1 MTDKLSRPLDFVW
14 GEDAFALAQRHR
26 ASGME
31 LDRSAKARI
40 LALYLKRIRSL
51 VGSNSETGW
60 HLQEVMKH
68 AVPAL
73 SAKEAVT
80 EILLRAEAVS
90 EGTEDIFHE
99 AVTVLLEELEEQR
112 KVGAKR
118 WIVDETTGR
127 AIVPLTPETIYQPPE
142 WTDEEGRVHK
152 PLPRLHPDIAI
163 GLAEARVKA
172 EKNAKILA
180 LAADPVRGRSYRHL
194 SDPQSIAE
202 LARHRLREAGVRV
215 MDAGSELGEGED
227 SVVEFGRENVEADLQ
242 STNESFHRT
251 ANYAASLAVKV
262 QKLLK
267 PGATCYLGE
276 VSIVTSP
283 KERWFTVPVRIGH
296 CS

>member
-1 MTDKLSRPLDFVW
+1 MTDKLSRPLEFVW
-14 GEDAFALAQRHR
+14 GEDAFVLAQRHR
-26 ASGME
+26 ESGME
-31 LDRSAKARI
+31 LDRSARERI

-51 VGSNSETGW
+51 VGSDSETGW
-60 HLQEVMKH
+60 HLQEVMRH
-68 AVPAL
+68 AVPAS
-73 SAKEAVT
+73 SAKEAVI
-80 EILLRAEAVS
+80 EILLRAGAAS
-90 EGTEDIFHE
+90 EGTEDVFHE

-127 AIVPLTPETIYQPPE
+127 AVVPLTPETIYQPPE

-152 PLPRLHPDIAI
+152 PLAKLHPDIAV
-163 GLAEARVKA
+163 GLAEARIKA
-172 EKNAKILA
+172 ERKAKILA

-194 SDPQSIAE
+194 SDPQSIAD

-215 MDAGSELGEGED
+215 TDAGSELGEGED

-267 PGATCYLGE
+267 PGATCSFGE